1 MGVYPWAMYNS
12 PPFDVCTNF
21 VDELPFFFDELGSEL
36 DIISATKNLTFPVGF
51 FVGCIDFFRSR
62 TSRGIRIWGKGVA
75 VWGCL
80 FRINLNY
87 TFASH

>member
-1 MGVYPWAMYNS
+1 MPFVGVYPWAMYNS

-51 FVGCIDFFRSR
+51 FVGCINFFRMLR
-62 TSRGIRIWGKGVA
+62 AHVHVHTCARAGFVYRKKGV
-75 VWGCL
+75 
-80 FRINLNY
+80 
-87 TFASH
+87 